1 VMDVKTIV
9 EAGFLAERL
18 KKAKPELAEKITHA
32 GLDPG
37 ALEKILP
44 AAWQA
49 WWKEKGKA

>member
-1 VMDVKTIV
+1 VRDVKTIL
-9 EAGFLAERL
+9 EAGFLGERL
-18 KKAKPELAEKITHA
+18 KKAKPELAEKIARA

-49 WWKEKGKA
+49 FWKQAKA